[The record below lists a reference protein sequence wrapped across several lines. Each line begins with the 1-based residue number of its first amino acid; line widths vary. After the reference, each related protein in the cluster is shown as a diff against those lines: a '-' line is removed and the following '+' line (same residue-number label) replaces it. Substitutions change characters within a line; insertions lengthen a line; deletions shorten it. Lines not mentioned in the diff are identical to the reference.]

1 MAQPGGRPPAPANL
15 VLAQDLANTIDID
28 MGRDILTSPVELVA
42 FARAHGISGAFSRR
56 DLVRLRDF
64 RELLRDVCSTHAGFD
79 PPEQAITRFNEVM
92 QTAPLVISAAA
103 DGSAS
108 YAPAQHLTGAHA
120 LLSEIAAG
128 IARAIA
134 EGSWIRLKACEADTC
149 RWVYYDRSPAGR
161 SRWCTMKI
169 CGSRA
174 KVRAY
179 RARSGRDQRSRGTS
193 ISQPSEGTLAR
204 FHRCA

>member
-1 MAQPGGRPPAPANL
+1 MTMSQPGGRAPAPPNL
-15 VLAQDLANTIDID
+15 VLAQDLANTLDID
-28 MGRDILTSPVELVA
+28 LERDTLTTPVELGA
-42 FARAHGISGAFSRR
+42 FARAHGITGMFSRR

-64 RELLRDVCSTHAGFD
+64 RERLRDVCGAHAGLD
-79 PPEQAITRFNEVM
+79 PPEHAITQFNEVM
-92 QTAPLVISAAA
+92 QTAPLVITAAP
-103 DGSAS
+103 DGSAT
-108 YAPAQHLTGAHA
+108 YAPAPHLIGLQAV
-120 LLSEIAAG
+120 LGEVAAG

-134 EGSWIRLKACEADTC
+134 DGSWMRLKACEAHSC

-179 RARSGRDQRSRGTS
+179 RARSNRGK
-193 ISQPSEGTLAR
+193 R
-204 FHRCA
+204 

>member
-1 MAQPGGRPPAPANL
+1 MSQPGGRAPAPAHL

-28 MGRDILTSPVELVA
+28 MERDALTTVDDLAA
-42 FARAHGISGAFSRR
+42 FAGAHGIIGPFSRV
-56 DLVRLRDF
+56 DLARVRDF
-64 RELLRDVCSTHAGFD
+64 RELLRDVCSAHAGLD
-79 PPEQAITRFNEVM
+79 PSGHTITRFNDVM
-92 QTAPLVISAAA
+92 QTAPLVIVAAP

-108 YAPAQHLTGAHA
+108 YAAVPQLRGVQA
-120 LLSEIAAG
+120 LLCEIAAG
-128 IARAIA
+128 IARSIA
-134 EGSWIRLKACEADTC
+134 DGSWVRLKACEAGTC

-179 RARSGRDQRSRGTS
+179 RARS
-193 ISQPSEGTLAR
+193 AR
-204 FHRCA
+204 AAR

>member
-1 MAQPGGRPPAPANL
+1 MSQPGGRAPAPPNL

-28 MGRDILTSPVELVA
+28 MDRDTLTSAAEGAA
-42 FARAHGISGAFSRR
+42 FARAHGLSDVFSRR
-56 DLVRLRDF
+56 DLERLRDF
-64 RELLRDVCSTHAGFD
+64 RELLRDVCSAHAGFD
-79 PPEQAITRFNEVM
+79 PSEQTITRFNEVM
-92 QTAPLVISAAA
+92 QTAPLVITASP

-108 YAPAQHLTGAHA
+108 YAPAPDLTGVHA
-120 LLSEIAAG
+120 LLGEIAAG

-134 EGSWIRLKACEADTC
+134 DGSWIRLKACEADTC

-179 RARSGRDQRSRGTS
+179 RARGRGQK
-193 ISQPSEGTLAR
+193 
-204 FHRCA
+204 